1 MMQTN
6 TLILTEDRLGPR
18 LFDGLITAI
27 AWAGFLYFVWKNLL
41 LQLML
46 LPDQRGEI
54 VAQSLNSVLLYLLI
68 AAINGWLLILWYQY
82 SLRRYSD
89 RYRDEHS
96 PFQLGELAR
105 SFNLSTQ
112 LVSEMSRYNQL
123 TVYHDQIGQI
133 IELKKNRVES
143 EADFPEEGTV

>member
-18 LFDGLITAI
+18 LFDGLLTAM

-89 RYRDEHS
+89 RYLDEHK
-96 PFQLGELAR
+96 PFQPGDLAR

-133 IELKKNRVES
+133 IELKNNRAES
-143 EADFPEEGTV
+143 ETGFPEEGAE

>member
-1 MMQTN
+1 MQTN
-6 TLILTEDRLGPR
+6 TLILTEERLGPR

-89 RYRDEHS
+89 RYLDGHK
-96 PFQLGELAR
+96 PFQPGDLAR

-133 IELKKNRVES
+133 IDLKNNRAES
-143 EADFPEEGTV
+143 EADLPEKRSV

>member
-18 LFDGLITAI
+18 LFDGLLTAI
-27 AWAGFLYFVWKNLL
+27 AWAGFLFFVWKNLL

-46 LPDQRGEI
+46 LPGQRGEI
-54 VAQSLNSVLLYLLI
+54 FAQSLNSVLLYLLI
-68 AAINGWLLILWYQY
+68 AGINGWLLILWYQY

-89 RYRDEHS
+89 RYHDEHS
-96 PFQLGELAR
+96 PLQLSELAR

-112 LVSEMSRYNQL
+112 LVSEMSQYNQL

-133 IELKKNRVES
+133 INLKNNRAES
-143 EADFPEEGTV
+143 EADFAAEDPV

>member
-1 MMQTN
+1 MMQSN

-18 LFDGLITAI
+18 LFDGLLTVV
-27 AWAGFLYFVWKNLL
+27 AWAVFLYFVWKNLL

-89 RYRDEHS
+89 RYHDEHS
-96 PFQLGELAR
+96 PFQLSDLAR

-112 LVSEMSRYNQL
+112 LVSEMSQYNQL

-133 IELKKNRVES
+133 IDLKAKAQES
-143 EADFPEEGTV
+143 TRECSEE

>member
-1 MMQTN
+1 MQSN

-18 LFDGLITAI
+18 LFDGLLTAV
-27 AWAGFLYFVWKNLL
+27 AWAVFLYFVWKNLL

-89 RYRDEHS
+89 RYHDEHS
-96 PFQLGELAR
+96 PFQLSDLAR

-112 LVSEMSRYNQL
+112 LVSEMSQYNQL

-133 IELKKNRVES
+133 IDLKANTQES
-143 EADFPEEGTV
+143 ERESSEE

>member
-18 LFDGLITAI
+18 LFDGLLTVV
-27 AWAGFLYFVWKNLL
+27 AWAVFLYFVWKNLL

-89 RYRDEHS
+89 RYHDEHS
-96 PFQLGELAR
+96 PFQLSDLAR

-112 LVSEMSRYNQL
+112 LVSEMSQYNQL

-133 IELKKNRVES
+133 IDLKAKAQES
-143 EADFPEEGTV
+143 TRECSEE

>member
-1 MMQTN
+1 MQTN
-6 TLILTEDRLGPR
+6 TLILNEDRLGPR

-27 AWAGFLYFVWKNLL
+27 AWAGFLYCVWKNLL

-54 VAQSLNSVLLYLLI
+54 IAQSLNSVLLYLLI

-96 PFQLGELAR
+96 PFQLSELAR

-112 LVSEMSRYNQL
+112 LVSEMSQYNQL

-133 IELKKNRVES
+133 IELKAT
-143 EADFPEEGTV
+143 ADGLQRGQPEE

>member
-1 MMQTN
+1 MQSN

-18 LFDGLITAI
+18 LFDGLLTVV
-27 AWAGFLYFVWKNLL
+27 AWAVFLYFVWKNLL

-89 RYRDEHS
+89 RYHDEHS
-96 PFQLGELAR
+96 PFQLSDLAR

-112 LVSEMSRYNQL
+112 LVSEMSQYNQL

-133 IELKKNRVES
+133 IDLKAKAQES
-143 EADFPEEGTV
+143 TRECSEE